1 MATAKST
8 TGKSTSAKKA
18 TSAKK
23 VAVKKSTTAKKSTTK
38 SLIAK
43 STTAKKPKTTAV
55 KRAASNKMRPEHIQ
69 TRKKVSDPKPEKIIN
84 KDIKL
89 TDGQQKFIWEKSD
102 PVSATNSSIYRQD
115 IAGAIIKVSEYG
127 QASEFGWVYCL
138 IDQDG
143 ERDDVNNVVAL
154 HWLNAKVKRKL
165 NENWVAVVTGGR
177 DISGLFNQKK
187 EVKIAG
193 NQLGKTRKTVL
204 FQPSIVEPRKVNIKI
219 RTAVGK
225 K

>member
-1 MATAKST
+1 MATAKTTTGKST
-8 TGKSTSAKKA
+8 TAKKAGVKSTSAKKA
-18 TSAKK
+18 T
-23 VAVKKSTTAKKSTTK
+23 
-38 SLIAK
+38 
-43 STTAKKPKTTAV
+43 AKKPKLSAV
-55 KRAASNKMRPEHIQ
+55 KKAASNKMRPEHIQ
-69 TRKKVSDPKPEKIIN
+69 TRKKASDPKPEKIIN

-89 TDGQQKFIWEKSD
+89 NDSQQKFIWEKSD

-127 QASEFGWVYCL
+127 QASEFGWVYAL

-154 HWLNAKVKRKL
+154 HWMNAKVKRKL
-165 NENWVAVVTGGR
+165 DENWVAVVTGGR

-193 NQLGKTRKTVL
+193 NQLGKTKKTVL

-219 RTAVGK
+219 RSAVGK